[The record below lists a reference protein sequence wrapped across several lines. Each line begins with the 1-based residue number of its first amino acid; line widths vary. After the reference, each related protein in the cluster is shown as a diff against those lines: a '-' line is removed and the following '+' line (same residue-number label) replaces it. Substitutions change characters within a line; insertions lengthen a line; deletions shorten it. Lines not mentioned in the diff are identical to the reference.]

1 MRWACITQMISKDG
15 LSKSSLKVEEET
27 SNWKVRFNNNSH
39 NKTEEKQEEVAEL
52 SSQWMEFN

>member
-1 MRWACITQMISKDG
+1 MISKDG